1 MAEVSESAV
10 NLCHNHLV
18 ISNNE
23 TTFYD
28 YYKFASTQVRKLG
41 FPSPNRVY
49 IGSEFCE
56 KLLYYISRIEF
67 WNKLICLNHYVE
79 YVSFVIPPLRESFFK
94 YLREILGYIE
104 NYSYIDEIV
113 FNDFGTMRYL
123 HQNFPQYTLV
133 AGRLLD
139 KGMREARFDI
149 FASSTVVRNNKR
161 MMESTNLNSAFYLKL
176 FDDYGVNRIELDTLN
191 GGVLQLDARST
202 VKYSVHYPRIFLSRS
217 DYCEFGGIGNK
228 LSEKFRIS
236 DSCSFMCG
244 KIWEKLE
251 DSTDSGIYKS
261 GNAIFAS
268 QKEALSKCVDGSFR
282 LVFSQGDRL

>member
-1 MAEVSESAV
+1 MTEVTESAV
-10 NLCHNHLV
+10 NLCLNHLV

-23 TTFYD
+23 TIFCD
-28 YYKFASTQVRKLG
+28 YYKFASTQVCKLG
-41 FPSPNRVY
+41 FPRPNRAY

-56 KLLYYISRIEF
+56 KMLYYILQTDF

-79 YVSFVIPPLRESFFK
+79 CVSFVIPPMRESFFK
-94 YLREILGYIE
+94 YIKEILGYIE
-104 NYSYIDEIV
+104 NYFYIDEII
-113 FNDFGTMRYL
+113 FNDLGIMRYL
-123 HQNFPQYTLV
+123 HQNCPQYTLV

-139 KGMREARFDI
+139 KGMREARFDV
-149 FASSTVVRNNKR
+149 FASSTIVQNNKR

-176 FDDYGVNRIELDTLN
+176 FKNNGVNRIELDTLN

-217 DYCEFGGIGNK
+217 DYCEFGGIGKK
-228 LSEKFRIS
+228 LSEKFKIS

-251 DSTDSGIYKS
+251 DPTDSGIFKS

-268 QKEALSKCVDGSFR
+268 QKETLSKCVDGSFR
-282 LVFSQGDRL
+282 LVFSQGA